1 MKSIKV
7 AIAGIGNC
15 ASSLVQGIEYYRTP
29 NASVQTGLM
38 HMSIGGWKP
47 SDIEIVAAFDVDNRK
62 VGYSLEEA
70 VFQLQTVR
78 EFFNRCCRHPECVFK
93 WGRCSTGS
101 RTTWRATTTAKHS
114 DRLMMIL
121 WMCRWH
127 CDRPEPKCSFAT
139 SRSVPSRRC
148 VITRKLALM
157 RVSHW

>member
-70 VFQLQTVR
+70 VFAAPNCTR
-78 EFFNRCCRHPECVFK
+78 VF
-93 WGRCSTGS
+93 STGAAGIRS
-101 RTTWRATTTAKHS
+101 ACSNGAGARR
-114 DRLMMIL
+114 DRGPHGEL
-121 WMCRWH
+121 R
-127 CDRPEPKCSFAT
+127 RQ
-139 SRSVPSRRC
+139 RSIPTV
-148 VITRKLALM
+148 
-157 RVSHW
+157 